1 MRCYVC
7 NKEIMDK
14 PTSTSYCKAPGEH
27 IIHNGIRGKLVSR
40 TILCEECGGAYNKDD
55 ANFCKIFAPFIVA
68 LNDRMI
74 PADHGKP
81 DGNTLKGS
89 IFKTPDIKEGDNGME
104 VTAKNGKVIPIQ
116 PYYTIEGNKIDVYAG
131 EKRIKDYLKVLTKE
145 LTDKGEDIN
154 HYTIEPHTDI
164 HDQGYL
170 AYYFSKGNDTFNV
183 DFKKGMVKIAT
194 EYAIHCGIGREV
206 LTEVISIDDNGRGT
220 IDYDKAK
227 LTPFIPTTLFDILYE
242 NYRYLFE
249 DGYPSHM
256 LKLFTSKYHDG
267 KTRLYCYLDLFSTFQ
282 YYVLLNDDYKGEEI
296 SKTYAQRL
304 IPERLRID
312 VSNYSPKDLS
322 IVVQEYKIDKSGLE
336 GKNYDEQVAYIQ
348 TCIDKY
354 PLQTYDLQVALENA
368 VERINQIVTA
378 YYVKLLKT
386 SSPEGSWKALLSPL
400 GLNDIPA
407 SINAIL
413 NTYCDNAHITELP
426 KYCQVFAESIKPEYY
441 RKYGFDII
449 ENEIINYSHPDESIK
464 VLLKNK
470 AAAKEYTNAKFSH
483 LSCLCY
489 EPSKLR

>member
-14 PTSTSYCKAPGEH
+14 PASASYCKAHGEH
-27 IIHNGIRGKLVSR
+27 IIHNGIRGKLISR
-40 TILCEECGGAYNKDD
+40 TILCEECGGSYSKDD

-68 LNDRMI
+68 LNNRMI

-81 DGNTLKGS
+81 DGYTLKGS
-89 IFKTPDIKEGDNGME
+89 LFKTPDIKEDDNGID

-131 EKRIKDYLKVLTKE
+131 EKRIKDYLKVLAKE
-145 LTDKGEDIN
+145 LKDNGDDID
-154 HYTIEPHTDI
+154 HYTIEQHTDI

-170 AYYFSKGNDTFNV
+170 AYYFSKGNDNFNV

-194 EYAIHCGIGREV
+194 EYAIHCGIDREV
-206 LTEVISIDDNGRGT
+206 LTDVISIDDKGKGT

-242 NYRYLFE
+242 DYRYLFE

-256 LKLFTSKYHDG
+256 LKLFTSKYNDG

-304 IPERLRID
+304 IPKRLRPD

-322 IVVQEYKIDKSGLE
+322 ILVQEYKIDKSGLE
-336 GKNYDEQVAYIQ
+336 GKSYNEQVAYIQ

-368 VERINQIVTA
+368 VKRINMIVTT

-386 SSPEGSWKALLSPL
+386 SSQEELWKALLSPL

-407 SINAIL
+407 SMNAIL
-413 NTYCDNAHITELP
+413 DIYCKDAHITDLP
-426 KYCQVFAESIKPEYY
+426 KHYQAFAESIKPEYY
-441 RKYGFDII
+441 RKYGFEII

-470 AAAKEYTNAKFSH
+470 AAAKEYTNAKFTH

-489 EPSKLR
+489 EPSKLK